1 MLSSEI
7 ELVEFS
13 INAGWS
19 RDSGPM
25 ILVDGILVDGKEG
38 RAVAGFEFNGWGP
51 NFPLTVMMH
60 N

>member
-1 MLSSEI
+1 MVSSEI

-13 INAGWS
+13 MNAGWS
-19 RDSGPM
+19 RNSAPM
-25 ILVDGILVDGKEG
+25 ILVDGKEG

-51 NFPLTVMMH
+51 NFPLAMMMH